1 MESNFLCS
9 SDLFPSKW
17 SVVVFIAYMALFINQ
32 GILVTS
38 TKTSANTF
46 TYNIITVVMLTEFL
60 KLLVAIVIYVKDN
73 TFSSLYKEIVRNKHV
88 FVMYI
93 VPAALYSLYNNL
105 QFVNLATYDPT
116 TYYVLLQFRVVVT
129 GIIFQLLF
137 KKKLSFI
144 QWASICLLT
153 VGCIIKELGHIKVT
167 KLSHSSSGITLSPTS
182 HSVSPNSN
190 SSANL
195 IGFPLFFIIIQV
207 FSSCFAGVYN
217 EYLLKD
223 KACNVHIMVQNV
235 FMYVQSILCNASL
248 LLFKGQ
254 IVETFTWSSLV
265 SIFQFKVILIMVNN
279 ASIGIIVSL
288 FLHYLNSILKT
299 FASALELM
307 FTAILCWIIFGIRI
321 DSYTTISIVIVTL
334 ATLLYTRNPVVNRP
348 KNLSDDEPVSN
359 EKSQEK
365 ISASLSVWKDKN
377 NQVYVQK
384 PNYTSSWKERV

>member
-1 MESNFLCS
+1 MESPFCS
-9 SDLFPSKW
+9 SELFPSKW
-17 SVVVFIAYMALFINQ
+17 SCVVFIAYMVLFINQ

-38 TKTSANTF
+38 TKTSSNTF
-46 TYNIITVVMLTEFL
+46 TYNIVTVVMFTEFL
-60 KLLVAIVIYVKDN
+60 KLIVAIVIYLKDH
-73 TFSSLYKEIVRNKHV
+73 TCSSLYKEIIRNKHV

-129 GIIFQLLF
+129 GIIFQILF
-137 KKKLSFI
+137 KKQLSFI

-153 VGCIIKELGHIKVT
+153 CGCILKELGHIKYT
-167 KLSHSSSGITLSPTS
+167 KVSYDSTTNSIPIANQSLSSA
-182 HSVSPNSN
+182 NN
-190 SSANL
+190 SANL

-223 KACNVHIMVQNV
+223 KACNVHIMVQNI
-235 FMYVQSILCNASL
+235 FMYVQSILCNAAL
-248 LLFKGQ
+248 LIFKGQ
-254 IVETFTWSSLV
+254 IVETFTKSSLL
-265 SIFQFKVILIMVNN
+265 SIFQLKVILIMMNN

-307 FTAILCWIIFGIRI
+307 FTAILCWIIFGIPI
-321 DSYTTISIVIVTL
+321 DSYTVVSIVIVTL

-348 KNLSDDEPVSN
+348 KNFTENELISH

-365 ISASLSVWKDKN
+365 SAILAV
-377 NQVYVQK
+377 
-384 PNYTSSWKERV
+384 